1 MRPFEILTLL
11 FLIWSLISFFIYQN
25 KKIFLYLL
33 FGSII
38 GLLIQSLIEGLRWQ
52 FLPTAY
58 LLAFIFLVYKFKITN
73 MASKILLGTWLVF
86 SIVLPWLVP
95 VFDLPK
101 PKGPLS
107 VGTQTFYWVDS
118 TRLEW
123 FTNEIEDDVRQIMVQ
138 IWYPAKSIENL
149 KKSKYMDHMEL
160 RSKTLASAGKIPSFL
175 PRHLDLVNTNSYINA
190 PCSNQKEKFPALIF
204 SHGLSGSRHLHQT
217 LFEHLASLGY
227 IVVAPDHS
235 FDSNLTI
242 FPNGKV
248 ANYRSDIT
256 SKTDSVLIREN
267 QLRTRYL
274 DIDFVL
280 NQLEKINNNQII
292 SNISHRVDMKHIAVG
307 GHSYGGATAIL
318 TSHNDLRIRTCFV
331 LDGWINP
338 LPDSVKSVGISVPIL
353 SIGRPSWSNSDYPT
367 NYLELNDLLVQSSN
381 NKYELHIKNTLHL
394 DYTDIPLMSPLI
406 EYVMDVGSL
415 PASTTLPLINDIV
428 YHFLQEN
435 LLKKENNKLD
445 SLINNQ
451 LINQL

>member
-11 FLIWSLISFFIYQN
+11 FLIWSLISFFIYQD
-25 KKIFLYLL
+25 KKTFLYLL
-33 FGSII
+33 FISII

-58 LLAFIFLVYKFKITN
+58 LLAFIFLVYKFNITN
-73 MASKILLGTWLVF
+73 ITSKIILGTWLVF

-101 PKGPLS
+101 PKGPFS
-107 VGTQTFYWVDS
+107 VGTQTFFWVDS

-123 FTNEIEDDVRQIMVQ
+123 FTDEIKDDVRQIMVQ
-138 IWYPAKSIENL
+138 TWYPAKSVENL

-175 PRHLDLVNTNSYINA
+175 PRHLDLVKTNSYINA
-190 PCSNQKEKFPALIF
+190 PCSNQKEKFPTLIF

-280 NQLEKINNNQII
+280 NQLEKINSNQII
-292 SNISHRVDMKHIAVG
+292 SNISNRVDMKHIAVG

-318 TSHNDLRIRTCFV
+318 TSHNKSRIKTCFA

-338 LPDSVKSVGISVPIL
+338 LPDSVKSSGISVPIL
-353 SIGRPSWSNSDYPT
+353 FIGRPSWSDSDYPT
-367 NYLELNDLLVQSSN
+367 NYLELNDLLVNSSN
-381 NKYELHIKNTLHL
+381 NKYELHIRNTLHL

-435 LLKKENNKLD
+435 LLKKESNELD
-445 SLINNQ
+445 SLIKSK